1 MSLAFEKVEAER
13 ELSAALCEV
22 LETMFFASIEERTAG
37 GVGNRG
43 GDRVGA
49 SVAFHG
55 ACEGSLAIS
64 LDRAAVEALAAGFFG
79 EAADTQVGDQY
90 ESVMGELAN
99 MVCGAMLSKLDRK
112 AIFCLEAPVA
122 LTAGGDPRG
131 WIEKDFALEE
141 GLLHLAFSLSGD
153 DRAGPQ

>member
-1 MSLAFEKVEAER
+1 MSLAFEKAEAQR
-13 ELSAALCEV
+13 GLSAALCAV
-22 LETMFFASIEERTAG
+22 VETMFFASIEERTAG
-37 GVGNRG
+37 GVGDEG

-64 LDRAAVEALAAGFFG
+64 LDRAAVEVLAAGFFG
-79 EAADTQVGDQY
+79 EAADGQVGDQC

-99 MVCGAMLSKLDRK
+99 MVCGTMLSKLERK

-122 LTAGGDPRG
+122 LEASGDPRG
-131 WIEKDFALEE
+131 WIEKYFALDER
-141 GLLHLAFSLSGD
+141 LLHLAFSLSGD